1 MNWIFFSSRS
11 IILLE
16 WDVILTLEDRVDGG
30 LLAQSDESYSLKPC
44 EHSMELYNGHSDCPN
59 SSKFQLRINQM
70 TAILITIGSIA
81 AIVGIGVATWSII
94 STRKK
99 YYDEYMKRKRAAED

>member
-1 MNWIFFSSRS
+1 
-11 IILLE
+11 
-16 WDVILTLEDRVDGG
+16 
-30 LLAQSDESYSLKPC
+30 
-44 EHSMELYNGHSDCPN
+44 
-59 SSKFQLRINQM
+59 M

-99 YYDEYMKRKRAAED
+99 HYDEYMKRKRAAED